1 MYAARLDTRI
11 TVERPQTGED
21 AWGQPIEGWS
31 LVASTWASVEPLTG
45 RELFAAQAAQSE
57 TTYRLTVRY
66 MAGVDASCRVVLDGG
81 RTLQIVAV
89 IDLRNQHR
97 YMQFLCRELT

>member
-1 MYAARLDTRI
+1 MYAARLDTRV

-21 AWGQPIEGWS
+21 DWGQPIEGWG

-66 MAGVDASCRVVLDGG
+66 MAGIDATCRVVMDDG

>member
-1 MYAARLDTRI
+1 MSAPRRART
-11 TVERPQTGED
+11 TGASPSKD
-21 AWGQPIEGWS
+21 GASWP
-31 LVASTWASVEPLTG
+31 STWASVEPLTG

-57 TTYRLTVRY
+57 TTYRLTTRY
-66 MAGVDASCRVVLDGG
+66 MAGVDASCRVLLDDG
-81 RTLQIVAV
+81 RILGIVAV